1 MSLEAC
7 GPNTFLR
14 AQSSPVSLFRQALT
28 LQLEDFSQAGMQ
40 KG

>member
-1 MSLEAC
+1 MSLEA
-7 GPNTFLR
+7 R
-14 AQSSPVSLFRQALT
+14 ALIPFSEHSLAQSLFRQALT